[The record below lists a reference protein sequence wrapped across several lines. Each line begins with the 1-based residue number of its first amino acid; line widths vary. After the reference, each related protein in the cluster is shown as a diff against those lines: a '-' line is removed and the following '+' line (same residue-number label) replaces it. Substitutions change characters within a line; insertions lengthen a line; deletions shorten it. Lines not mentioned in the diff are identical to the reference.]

1 VPLPVLRN
9 ARAPVTDA
17 DLLRL
22 FHRTERFWAEH
33 LGEATQL
40 DAGVAI
46 TAPDLPNVW
55 EANRMLEAAVPPGTG
70 PSEAIAEVEKHFASI
85 GTRCWQWQMNPSA
98 PTERTVRLAEQ
109 LTAAGY
115 VAATDDVMALA
126 APPRLQT
133 RAVPTGLTL
142 LPARAAFRQARE
154 LAEESAARR
163 NEPQVA
169 EAQMRHLDDPHCD
182 SLLALRDGRAVGQVT
197 VLAVGD
203 IGRIEQ
209 VYVAESARR
218 QGIGTL
224 LLDRAIEICARSLF
238 RHVMLSVTADNE
250 AARALYERTGFGFVG
265 KMITYQRTTC

>member
-40 DAGVAI
+40 DTGVAI

-55 EANRMLEAAVPPGTG
+55 EANRMLEAAVPPGTTPG
-70 PSEAIAEVEKHFASI
+70 DAIAEVEKHFTSI
-85 GTRCWQWQMNPSA
+85 GSQCWQWQMNPSA
-98 PTERTVRLAEQ
+98 PAEHTALLAKQ
-109 LTAAGY
+109 LTAVGY
-115 VAATDDVMALA
+115 VAATDEVMALA
-126 APPRLQT
+126 APPRQQT
-133 RAVPTGLTL
+133 RAVPGSLTL

-154 LAEESAARR
+154 LAEESAARW

-169 EAQMRHLDDPHCD
+169 EAHMRHLDDPHCD
-182 SLLALRDGRAVGQVT
+182 ALLALRDGRAVGRIT

-209 VYVAESARR
+209 VYVTDSFRR
-218 QGIGTL
+218 QGIGAL

-238 RHVMLSVTADNE
+238 RHIMLCVAGDNV
-250 AARALYERTGFGFVG
+250 AARALYDRSGFRFVG
-265 KMITYQRTTC
+265 KMITYQRTMR